1 MQERC
6 LLTFIPKGIIK
17 PFLNC
22 IFEKDYKLI
31 VYMISVQ
38 KAFSILQ
45 TNLPTL
51 AEVEY
56 SLFQSR
62 KHILSQ
68 SVFSPI
74 NMPPF
79 RQSAM
84 DGFALCLHDALVY
97 EIIGEVK
104 AGDSHTVELLPGQAV
119 KIFTGAAVP
128 DSAQA
133 VIQIEKTDVSGTQL
147 LLDAF
152 VQPETNVRPIGEQIS
167 AGDLAIE
174 KGTVLN
180 AAAIGFL
187 AGLGLTKVN
196 VYRKPKVGIV
206 VTGNELSKPGTTL
219 EYGKVYES
227 NGIMLQS
234 ALLDAYYNV
243 VTLYEVNDDFV
254 NTKNRLQEALTD
266 NDVVLVSGGISV
278 GDYDFVARALKE
290 LEVETLF
297 HKINQKPG
305 KPLFAGK
312 LNNKMV
318 FALPGNPAA
327 CLTCFYVYV
336 LPTLAILSGAEANY
350 QQAVLLP
357 IAHDHAI
364 KNTRSQ
370 FLKAVINNGEAQI
383 LSHQE
388 SSMLNSFSVSNGL
401 VYVPDGNFELKKGD
415 KVEVYLL

>member
-1 MQERC
+1 
-6 LLTFIPKGIIK
+6 
-17 PFLNC
+17 
-22 IFEKDYKLI
+22 
-31 VYMISVQ
+31 MISVQ
-38 KAFSILQ
+38 EAFSILQ
-45 TNLPTL
+45 ANLTVLP
-51 AEVEY
+51 EVEC
-56 SLFQSR
+56 SLFQAR
-62 KHILSQ
+62 KHILAQ
-68 SVFSPI
+68 SLTSPI

-84 DGFALCLHDALVY
+84 DGYALCLHDALQY

-104 AGDSHTVELLPGQAV
+104 AGDSHRVELLPGQAV

-133 VIQIEKTDVSGTQL
+133 VIQIEKVSADGIQL
-147 LLDAF
+147 LLDEL
-152 VQPETNVRPIGEQIS
+152 VESETNVRPIGEQIS
-167 AGDLAIE
+167 AGDLALE
-174 KGTVLN
+174 KGKVLN
-180 AAAIGFL
+180 PAAIGFL
-187 AGLGLTKVN
+187 AGLGFTKAS
-196 VYRKPKVGIV
+196 VYQKAKVGIV
-206 VTGNELSKPGTTL
+206 ITGNELSKPGTTL

-234 ALLDAYYNV
+234 ALIDSHYNA
-243 VTLYEVNDDFV
+243 VTLYEVNDDFE
-254 NTKNRLQEALTD
+254 NTKNKLQEALIN

-297 HKINQKPG
+297 YKVNQKPG

-312 LNNKMV
+312 LNDKMV

-336 LPTLAILSGAEANY
+336 LPTLNIMSGAEANY
-350 QQAVLLP
+350 KQAISLP
-357 IAHDHAI
+357 IAHDYEVR
-364 KNTRSQ
+364 NTRAQ
-370 FLKAVINNGEAQI
+370 FLKASINNGEAEI
-383 LSHQE
+383 LSHQA